1 MKVKSING
9 LKEGKWPP
17 RVIIRIEEG
26 ILNESEVESED
37 NCSKVD
43 RESGSEEEGK
53 IIMGFGGIRGK
64 DRTKENRRTKEINRG
79 KVCIPLKR
87 ILKFP

>member
-9 LKEGKWPP
+9 LKEGRWPP

-26 ILNESEVESED
+26 ILDESEVESED
-37 NCSKVD
+37 SCPKVE
-43 RESGSEEEGK
+43 RESGSEDEDE

-64 DRTKENRRTKEINRG
+64 DRTKENRRTKGINRG
-79 KVCIPLKR
+79 KVYIPLKR